1 MSFCRNDSF
10 GQNEV
15 EDSNVIFTE
24 GKEAN
29 NISFECNN
37 NELSLNKDEDKNQ
50 NDIL

>member
-15 EDSNVIFTE
+15 EDSNVILTE
-24 GKEAN
+24 GKDGN

-37 NELSLNKDEDKNQ
+37 NEISPTKDENQ